1 MLNTGSSVR
10 VKDFS
15 ANMPSTPSIDI
26 PDIFV
31 GLSRLLFDVGEK
43 TDAAGSDA
51 FLWFETFYPIFQ
63 FVSGL
68 ITLGL
73 FALIIYCL
81 FELKK
86 IRKAG
91 EENLHSEDD
100 GDNERYEDGKDP
112 VHPGQE
118 KWNTVIS
125 HILSENP
132 NDWRHAIIEAD
143 IMLDEMLTASG
154 YSGLTL
160 GEKLKSADSSTF
172 KTINQAWEA
181 HKIRNAIAHEGAD
194 FTLSTREA
202 KRVVRLFEEVF
213 REHNYI

>member
-1 MLNTGSSVR
+1 
-10 VKDFS
+10 
-15 ANMPSTPSIDI
+15 MPNVPSIDI

-31 GLSRLLFDVGEK
+31 VLARLLFNIGEK

-91 EENLHSEDD
+91 EESMYGEDD
-100 GDNERYEDGKDP
+100 GDNEADEREEDGKGP

-125 HILSENP
+125 HMLSENP

-160 GEKLKSADSSTF
+160 GEKLKSADVSTF

-181 HKIRNAIAHEGAD
+181 HKIRNAIAHEGAN
-194 FTLSTREA
+194 FTLSAREA
-202 KRVVRLFEEVF
+202 KRVIRLFEEVF